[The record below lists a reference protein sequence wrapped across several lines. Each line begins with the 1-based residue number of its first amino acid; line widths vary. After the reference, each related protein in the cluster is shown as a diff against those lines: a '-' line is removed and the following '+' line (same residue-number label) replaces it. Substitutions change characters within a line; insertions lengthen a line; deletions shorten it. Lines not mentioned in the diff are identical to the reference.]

1 MAQRQNIKRNSD
13 YVFGNAVRKAAPAR
27 RDRRQELRD
36 ERESHARSEQ
46 IRRNQEKH
54 MRMSFPFVLFLAAAS
69 VCAVFVC
76 FQYLSIQTSINGR
89 MNHIQTLQDDIS
101 GLRQDNKALQ
111 TRIDTYYNLDY
122 IYQVA
127 TQELGMTYASADQ
140 VIVYNRTESEFVR
153 QYDDIPD

>member
-1 MAQRQNIKRNSD
+1 MAQRQNVKKNSR
-13 YVFGNAVRKAAPAR
+13 YVYGSAIREAAPAR
-27 RDRRQELRD
+27 RDRRQELREEK
-36 ERESHARSEQ
+36 ERLARSEQ

-69 VCAVFVC
+69 LCAVFVC
-76 FQYLSIQTSINGR
+76 FQYLKIQTSINSR
-89 MNHIQTLQDDIS
+89 MDRIQDLQNSIS
-101 GLRQDNKALQ
+101 EIRQDNKALE

-140 VIVYNRTESEFVR
+140 VIVYDREESEYVR